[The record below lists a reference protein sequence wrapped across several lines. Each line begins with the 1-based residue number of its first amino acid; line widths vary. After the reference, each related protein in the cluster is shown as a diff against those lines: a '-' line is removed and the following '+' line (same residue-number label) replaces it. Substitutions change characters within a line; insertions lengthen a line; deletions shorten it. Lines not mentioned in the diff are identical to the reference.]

1 MLGWGSGMV
10 SQQQVLEA
18 LRTVKDPELGINL
31 VDLGLV
37 YRVDVDPGG
46 VVEADITLTA
56 LGCPAAPQIVAE
68 AREAIRRVAG
78 VREARVNLVWN
89 PPWSPERMSE
99 RARRAL
105 GYHG

>member
-1 MLGWGSGMV
+1 MGKGEGRVV
-10 SQQQVLEA
+10 SEEQVREA
-18 LRTVKDPELGINL
+18 LRAVKDPEIRINL

-37 YRVDVDPGG
+37 YRVEVKDDG

-68 AREAIRRVAG
+68 AKQAIERLEG

-89 PPWSPERMSE
+89 PPWKPDMMSE

-105 GYHG
+105 GRI